1 MRQVTVT
8 GAKPKV
14 AKQVAAAARQLVA
27 GRSLLAVDPGLL
39 ARQLAAL
46 PTVRSVTVLRRFPHG
61 LRIRVTAE
69 VPVAV
74 VSTGS
79 GRFVLAASGRV
90 LGPVDRTSASLP
102 ELGQVAGAV
111 PRPGG
116 TATGAGLAD
125 QLAVAAAL
133 HGTRISAIGISADG
147 IAAIAGKTTLR
158 LGDVSDLGRKLRLA
172 RAVLRASRSGGAQPP
187 SYVDVSVPDHPAA
200 RSVGGDPTTGGSA
213 IGTPA
218 PPPPQ
223 GPSTSTQPSPTCSS
237 PGSDDDATWRS
248 LRSSL
253 TVRRMRLP
261 SRSRILLNRTAS
273 PLAHSGVGSPNVG
286 EPFLSLDSNP
296 RVER

>member
-1 MRQVTVT
+1 MSAASSARAALPRRGRGATARWFGLLLVLGVVAAGGYAALRASSIFAVRQVTIT

-14 AKQVAAAARQLVA
+14 AKQVAAAASQLVA

-61 LRIRVTAE
+61 LRIRVTPE

-102 ELGQVAGAV
+102 ELGQITGAV

-133 HGTRISAIGISADG
+133 HGTRVSAIGISADG
-147 IAAIAGKTTLR
+147 VAAIAGKTTLR
-158 LGDVSDLGRKLRLA
+158 LGDVSDLTEKLRLA
-172 RAVLRASRSGGAQPP
+172 RAVIRASRAGGAQPP
-187 SYVDVSVPDHPAA
+187 SYVDVSVPDHPVA
-200 RSVGGDPTTGGSA
+200 RSIGGDPSTGGSA

-218 PPPPQ
+218 TPPPQ
-223 GPSTSTQPSPTCSS
+223 GPVDVHAAIADLFF
-237 PGSDDDATWRS
+237 PG
-248 LRSSL
+248 
-253 TVRRMRLP
+253 V
-261 SRSRILLNRTAS
+261 
-273 PLAHSGVGSPNVG
+273 
-286 EPFLSLDSNP
+286 
-296 RVER
+296 